1 MNSEIIV
8 YFALIHFVLVL
19 YIILRHISIFHRAN
33 QALEQIQR
41 SKAAEISK
49 LSVMLRKAEMKVSTL
64 ERTVEQKSRENK
76 ELTEICD
83 DLISKVGT

>member
-1 MNSEIIV
+1 MKIDFMVHFAII
-8 YFALIHFVLVL
+8 LVL
-19 YIILRHISIFHRAN
+19 YIILRHISFYYRAN

>member
-1 MNSEIIV
+1 MF
-8 YFALIHFVLVL
+8 YLTLISWTCLI
-19 YIILRHISIFHRAN
+19 YIILRHISFYHRAN

>member
-1 MNSEIIV
+1 MKIDFMV
-8 YFALIHFVLVL
+8 YFAIIPVL
-19 YIILRHISIFHRAN
+19 YIILRHISFYYRAN

>member
-1 MNSEIIV
+1 MLNQFDTVGGAKKYPHSR
-8 YFALIHFVLVL
+8 
-19 YIILRHISIFHRAN
+19 YISLNYRAN

>member
-1 MNSEIIV
+1 MFYLLFTCHYAIFFINS
-8 YFALIHFVLVL
+8 
-19 YIILRHISIFHRAN
+19 AN
-33 QALEQIQR
+33 EALEEIRR
-41 SKAAEISK
+41 SKSGEISK
-49 LSVMLRKAEMKVSTL
+49 LQIMLRKAEMKVSTM

>member
-1 MNSEIIV
+1 M
-8 YFALIHFVLVL
+8 
-19 YIILRHISIFHRAN
+19 
-33 QALEQIQR
+33 EQIQR